1 MVYEPNPDCGRQ
13 DARDDTEC
21 IASALTI
28 YAQKI
33 APDMIL
39 TQARPVDP
47 ESQSG
52 TRKAGAHGNVSG

>member
-1 MVYEPNPDCGRQ
+1 M
-13 DARDDTEC
+13 
-21 IASALTI
+21 
-28 YAQKI
+28 I

-47 ESQSG
+47 ENQSG